1 MSAASLLVLSAA
13 LSATPDGVL
22 LDFTAPWCGPCQQMN
37 PIVSRLERAGLPVRK
52 VDVDKERALA
62 QRCGVKNIPCFVL
75 IVGGK
80 IVDRRVGATS
90 ETELRNMIARIPMR
104 DDTQLAFADSPQS
117 APAKAAEPETPRAA
131 KNESKPRFQFPFF
144 GRNDESKSLATDAA
158 EQLAQ
163 ADEAPIIRAK
173 FDRRDDLQPTS
184 AIVDPL
190 ASSVRILVRD
200 DRGINF
206 GSGTIIDSRP
216 GRAVIL
222 TCGHIFRDLRKDS
235 SIEVDVRAG
244 ERSEKY
250 IGQVLNYDLQAD
262 VGLLAIPAEAAL
274 AVSPVAPLGR
284 VTQPG
289 QSVYSIGCGGGE
301 PPSRLDIQIT
311 ALNRYLGPDNIECT
325 GVPQQGRSGGGLF
338 DQQGEVIGVCFAAN
352 PEDER
357 GLYAGLKPIHALLD
371 EAQLSHVYRRT
382 ELDQPAA
389 PPADALAQREPP
401 THSKHLAT
409 TSGTESNL
417 GGGASSLVRSP
428 ESEIRSQNLTTE
440 NGQRATDNRQIEE
453 LRTILERSGE
463 AEVVCIIRPL
473 DDPQAA
479 SRVVIINRASP
490 KFVSYLTGELE
501 RQPQPTSGTIRFDD
515 ESPQPRASSAAAPER
530 YRRQTPA
537 AEELVEQYQRSPE
550 SR

>member
-1 MSAASLLVLSAA
+1 MSAASLLILSAA

-37 PIVSRLERAGLPVRK
+37 PIVARLERAGLPVRK

-75 IVGGK
+75 VVGGK

-90 ETELRNMIARIPMR
+90 ETDLRNMIARIPMR
-104 DDTQLAFADSPQS
+104 DDTQIAAVETPKP
-117 APAKAAEPETPRAA
+117 APAKAAEPEKPRTA
-131 KNESKPRFQFPFF
+131 KNTVLAKEEKGKPRFQFPFF
-144 GRNDESKSLATDAA
+144 GKKEEPKPAATNAA
-158 EQLAQ
+158 ELLAQ

-184 AIVDPL
+184 ATVDPL

-206 GSGTIIDSRP
+206 GSGTIIESRP

-250 IGQVLNYDLQAD
+250 IGSVLKYDLQAD
-262 VGLLAIPAEAAL
+262 VGLLAIPAEATL
-274 AVSPVAPLGR
+274 AVSPIAPAGR
-284 VTQPG
+284 TSQPG

-311 ALNRYLGPDNIECT
+311 SLNRYLGPDNIECT

-338 DQQGEVIGVCFAAN
+338 NQQGEVVGVCFAAN
-352 PEDER
+352 PDDER

-371 EAQLSHVYRRT
+371 EAQLSHVYRRP

-389 PPADALAQREPP
+389 PADALVEREPP
-401 THSKHLAT
+401 THSKQLAT
-409 TSGTESNL
+409 TSGTEP
-417 GGGASSLVRSP
+417 APFESLAAEAANVKA
-428 ESEIRSQNLTTE
+428 N
-440 NGQRATDNRQIEE
+440 ARQIEE
-453 LRTILERSGE
+453 LRNVLERSGA
-463 AEVVCIIRPL
+463 AEVVCIIRPI

-501 RQPQPTSGTIRFDD
+501 RQPQPTSGTIRLD
-515 ESPQPRASSAAAPER
+515 EEAPQAATDAAPER
-530 YRRQTPA
+530 YRRQVPA
-537 AEELVEQYQRSPE
+537 PQEAPIEAYRRSPA
-550 SR
+550 SRS